1 MTAYTDTLGFNKGT
15 ADVLPDTYRKS
26 LALVEVELDFAE
38 IIAARSAASATALA
52 AADSLAVLRIPAK
65 CAVLSAGAEVTS
77 AETANTTCTFDVGFT
92 GGDVDAYVDGLAS
105 NALGSAANATDSVAY
120 KTAADTLDVLI
131 LTAAPTDCVL
141 RVWAIVVDCS

>member
-1 MTAYTDTLGFNKGT
+1 MVAYTDTLGFDKGT
-15 ADVLPDTYRKS
+15 ADVVPDTYKKGVS
-26 LALVEVELDFAE
+26 LVEVELDFAD

-65 CAVLSAGAEVTS
+65 SVVLSAGAEVTS
-77 AETANTTCTFDVGFT
+77 AETTNTTCTFDVGFT

-105 NALGSAANATDSVAY
+105 NALGSAANATNSLAY
-120 KTAADTLDVLI
+120 FSSADTLDVLI

-141 RVWAIVVDCS
+141 RVWALIAPAG